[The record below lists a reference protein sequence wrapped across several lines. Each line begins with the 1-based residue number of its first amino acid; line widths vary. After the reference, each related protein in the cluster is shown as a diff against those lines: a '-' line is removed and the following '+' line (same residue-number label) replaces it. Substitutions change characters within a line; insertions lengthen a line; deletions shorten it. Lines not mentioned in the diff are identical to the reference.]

1 MAEATDSLSFLCWGG
16 LLLLVILMKRDCRV
30 VQSPSVDWDPGRAPL
45 FYRDLRDVG
54 FFLKEFIYLFER
66 ERDSQQEREPKQR
79 SGRGRSRFPVEKPDE
94 GLLTERCDHT
104 LIRRQVLGDC
114 ATQAL
119 RVVGFLIFQPAF
131 WGRGLPAGTQKT
143 LFG

>member
-1 MAEATDSLSFLCWGG
+1 M
-16 LLLLVILMKRDCRV
+16 
-30 VQSPSVDWDPGRAPL
+30 

-94 GLLTERCDHT
+94 VLLSRP
-104 LIRRQVLGDC
+104 L
-114 ATQAL
+114 
-119 RVVGFLIFQPAF
+119 
-131 WGRGLPAGTQKT
+131 
-143 LFG
+143 